1 MNNAKLI
8 LLVEDEIITAKAI
21 AQAIR
26 NIGYEV
32 LVAHNGEDA
41 VKWATVNAEVD
52 LILIDIDLGPG
63 IDGTEAS
70 RAILQKRNLPIVFLT
85 QHIDREIVEKV
96 KGISRYGYVV
106 KNLDTFVL
114 ESSIQMAFELFEAH
128 QKTLENEANLKE
140 AQHIARMGRWEL
152 NLADQR
158 LQWSDTINE
167 IFEIDPDLFDAS
179 YGSFLKI
186 IHPDDRELVH
196 QAYLESVH
204 NKSTYEIE
212 HRLLMK
218 DGRIKWF
225 HEIGHTEYD
234 SNDNPVRSFGTVQDI
249 TSRKLAEFELLNTK
263 AMLEAVFDE
272 TNIPMIMVTVPDG
285 ILRMANS
292 ATHQLFNIAKEVGL
306 IEKPI
311 DEIPTLLK
319 DEGGLVNFFTSLDLP
334 LAQAIA
340 GKKTLGKEIKILR
353 RDGSWRWIFVSGGPI
368 YNHKGE
374 QIAAFTAFPDITEL
388 KQAKEALEKRIVALT
403 QPLDDTAGITFQDL
417 FNLDDIQRLQ
427 DEFAQATGVASIITQ
442 PDGTPITTPSNFCR
456 LCSQIIRK
464 TEKGLINCF
473 RSDAALGR
481 LAVEGAT
488 IQPCMSGGLWDAG
501 AGISVG
507 GLHIANWLIGQVR
520 DETQTEENMRSYARE
535 IQADEQDLIE
545 AFREVPAMSQLQFS
559 QVSRTL
565 FTLANQLSTTAYQNV
580 QQARFI
586 TEQKR
591 TEDKVQ
597 ALNHQLLVAYDAT
610 IEGWASALELR
621 SQETV
626 GHSRRVVDLT
636 LTLAHTLGIPEKDCE
651 DIRRGAILHDIGKMA
666 IPDSILLKPGPLS
679 EEEWEQ
685 MRQHPGHAYKLLS
698 RIPFLQ
704 SAVEI
709 PYCHH
714 EYWNGKGYPRGIQ
727 GIEIPLPARIFTIVD
742 VWDALTSDRPY
753 RLAWQ
758 KTDTIA
764 YIRSQAGIQFDPHIV
779 EVFMQLVA

>member
-1 MNNAKLI
+1 MNNAKMI
-8 LLVEDEIITAKAI
+8 LLVEDERITAKAI

-52 LILIDIDLGPG
+52 LILMDIDLGPG

-179 YGSFLKI
+179 YASFLKI

-196 QAYLESVH
+196 QAYLESFH

-234 SNDNPVRSFGTVQDI
+234 SNDNPVRSVGTVQDI

-263 AMLEAVFDE
+263 GMLEAVFDE

-292 ATHQLFNIAKEVGL
+292 ATHQLFNITKEVGI

-311 DEIPTLLK
+311 DEILTVLK
-319 DEGGLVNFFTSLDLP
+319 DDSGLVNFFTSLDLP

-353 RDGSWRWIFVSGGPI
+353 EGGSWRWVFVSGGPI

-403 QPLDDTAGITFQDL
+403 QPLDETAGITFQDL

-427 DEFAQATGVASIITQ
+427 DEFAQAAGVASIITQ
-442 PDGTPITTPSNFCR
+442 PNGTPITTPSKFCL

-464 TEKGLINCF
+464 TAKGLINCF

-481 LAVEGAT
+481 LSVEGAT

-507 GLHIANWLIGQVR
+507 GLHIPTG
-520 DETQTEENMRSYARE
+520 
-535 IQADEQDLIE
+535 
-545 AFREVPAMSQLQFS
+545 
-559 QVSRTL
+559 
-565 FTLANQLSTTAYQNV
+565 
-580 QQARFI
+580 
-586 TEQKR
+586 
-591 TEDKVQ
+591 
-597 ALNHQLLVAYDAT
+597 
-610 IEGWASALELR
+610 
-621 SQETV
+621 
-626 GHSRRVVDLT
+626 
-636 LTLAHTLGIPEKDCE
+636 
-651 DIRRGAILHDIGKMA
+651 
-666 IPDSILLKPGPLS
+666 
-679 EEEWEQ
+679 
-685 MRQHPGHAYKLLS
+685 
-698 RIPFLQ
+698 
-704 SAVEI
+704 
-709 PYCHH
+709 
-714 EYWNGKGYPRGIQ
+714 
-727 GIEIPLPARIFTIVD
+727 
-742 VWDALTSDRPY
+742 
-753 RLAWQ
+753 
-758 KTDTIA
+758 
-764 YIRSQAGIQFDPHIV
+764 
-779 EVFMQLVA
+779 